1 MNNKLVFAYYL
12 LVSISS
18 TSACLGQQ
26 VGCRSMANP
35 LSPYAEKLLHAD
47 GSGSKRLF
55 TLEGMD
61 VWLTKAEDEKAT
73 IVFTTP
79 NGLLIR
85 GTIFGPDG
93 QDIVAAV
100 VSPQQLRQYRSEASL
115 EDVQALDAGRGSDHH
130 ARNDGPRPT
139 AQTTT
144 AQALVRADGDDAAV
158 PVFKTLAQLRS
169 QAENYLMWFEA
180 NRFRPNAPVLYMFA
194 DPLCSYCS
202 RSLLILKPYLE
213 RGDIELRL
221 VPTPILSRLSFELA
235 TSFVQ
240 EHDPGAAFI
249 RHAAAAPESFR
260 QSDILPHDQMDKAVI
275 DAMARNLQWFRSNGL
290 KGVPF
295 YLYRSDAGDQ
305 VFYGQIDD
313 NRIQAIM
320 RGDKDREGD
329 PD

>member
-1 MNNKLVFAYYL
+1 MNNKLVFANYL
-12 LVSISS
+12 LFSIFGA
-18 TSACLGQQ
+18 SACLAQQ
-26 VGCRSMANP
+26 AGCRSAGNP
-35 LSPYAEKLLHAD
+35 LSPYAQKLLHAD
-47 GSGSKRLF
+47 GRWSKRLF
-55 TLEGMD
+55 TLEGID
-61 VWLTKAEDEKAT
+61 VWVTIADDEKAM

-85 GTIFGPDG
+85 GSIFGPDG

-100 VSPQQLRQYRSEASL
+100 VSPQQLQQYRSEAGL
-115 EDVQALDAGRGSDHH
+115 KDVQALDAGRGSDPP
-130 ARNDGPRPT
+130 ARNDGPPPM

-144 AQALVRADGDDAAV
+144 AQAVVRADADDAAV

-169 QAENYLMWFEA
+169 QADHYLMWIEA

-221 VPTPILSRLSFELA
+221 VPTPILSRLSFELTA
-235 TSFVQ
+235 SFVQ
-240 EHDPGAAFI
+240 EQNPGDAFI
-249 RHAAAAPESFR
+249 RHAAGPPDRFR
-260 QSDILPHDQMDKAVI
+260 QTVILPHDQMEKTVI
-275 DAMARNLQWFRSNGL
+275 NALARNLQWFRSNGL

-313 NRIQAIM
+313 SQIQAIL
-320 RGDKDREGD
+320 RGDKDREGGSD
-329 PD
+329 